1 MQSHTAISQSP
12 SFDTYSSSNRL
23 ALIAA
28 RVVHEFQPHADLDD
42 YLSNHETY
50 SHSHH
55 PEKTEQLGEKIG
67 QLNRI
72 DDHEENEEEEDEEF
86 EFACVG
92 KQFDSAS
99 DCEGQ
104 IGPAYPLFDTK
115 LLSDEN
121 YVEVDRNS
129 DSPAKETATVSS
141 SPVRLPLGKLFSEE
155 RERESPSC
163 SSSEADELDRVPAE
177 MYCVWKPKT
186 AEKSPENCKKSNST
200 GSSKRWKFRDL
211 LRSNSEGKDSFVF
224 LTNPIKRRD
233 ANSKIKKSEK
243 DVKVSGKVNDVSGEV
258 PATLA
263 FRLRNERVKE
273 SDQRRTMVPY
283 KKDIVGM
290 LADVNGVSR
299 NLRPF

>member
-1 MQSHTAISQSP
+1 MQSNTAISQSP

-42 YLSNHETY
+42 YLFNHET
-50 SHSHH
+50 
-55 PEKTEQLGEKIG
+55 
-67 QLNRI
+67 I
-72 DDHEENEEEEDEEF
+72 DDHEENEEEDEEF

-129 DSPAKETATVSS
+129 DSPAKDTATVSS

-233 ANSKIKKSEK
+233 ANSKIKKKSEK

>member
-1 MQSHTAISQSP
+1 MQSNTTISQSP

-23 ALIAA
+23 SLIAA
-28 RVVHEFQPHADLDD
+28 RVVNEFQPHADLDD
-42 YLSNHETY
+42 YLFNHQSYPKSNRI
-50 SHSHH
+50 SF
-55 PEKTEQLGEKIG
+55 EKDDELNKIDK
-67 QLNRI
+67 I
-72 DDHEENEEEEDEEF
+72 DDHDDEDDDEDDEEF
-86 EFACVG
+86 EFPSVSN
-92 KQFDSAS
+92 QFDTSS
-99 DCEGQ
+99 NCNGL

-115 LLSDEN
+115 LLIKEEYTSQN
-121 YVEVDRNS
+121 DRNLNNS
-129 DSPAKETATVSS
+129 ANLSAT
-141 SPVRLPLGKLFSEE
+141 PVRLPLRKLFSEE
-155 RERESPSC
+155 RDRDSPSC

-233 ANSKIKKSEK
+233 ATNKIKRSEK
-243 DVKVSGKVNDVSGEV
+243 DVKVSGKVNDVSGEI
-258 PATLA
+258 PATLEY
-263 FRLRNERVKE
+263 RLRNERVE
-273 SDQRRTMVPY
+273 RNDQRRPY